1 MPRTSVP
8 LLAILVASVAPAA
21 AQESQAGGAIDAVTA
36 CRDAPDAAARL
47 ACFDRTV
54 EALARIRAKDDV
66 VILDRAEVR
75 KTRRS
80 LFGFALPR
88 IKLFGGD
95 DDDGEELKE
104 LTAKTTS
111 VVPFE
116 RDRWLLNLD
125 DGSRWQ
131 TIEPLGGSSPK
142 AGNTVRIKRAA
153 MGSFMA
159 TFNSGRSVRVRR
171 VG

>member
-1 MPRTSVP
+1 MPRTSVL
-8 LLAILVASVAPAA
+8 LLAILVASIAPAA
-21 AQESQAGGAIDAVTA
+21 AQESQAGSAIDAVTA

-66 VILDRAEVR
+66 VILDRAEVQ

-80 LFGFALPR
+80 LFGFTLPR
-88 IKLFGGD
+88 IKLFGG
-95 DDDGEELKE
+95 DDGEELKE

-111 VVPFE
+111 VVPVE
-116 RDRWLLNLD
+116 RDRWLMHLD

-131 TIEPLGGSSPK
+131 TIEPLRGSSPK
-142 AGNTVRIKRAA
+142 AGATVRIKRGAI
-153 MGSFMA
+153 GSFMA
-159 TFNSGRSVRVRR
+159 VFDSGRSARVRR
-171 VG
+171 IS